1 MRHCPRGVWV
11 LVGLLAS
18 GSSACG
24 SSTPGSDYSDVGSSP
39 ATAPGGGSGFVGG
52 GEGATTAPAN
62 CKPNL
67 TGLVRDFRGRDE
79 PGGHPDFEAY
89 DGKKPSLGLVG
100 PTLGPD
106 RKPVFAS
113 IRGDSNQDQLT
124 SEAAFNQWYR
134 NTEGVNQAF
143 EFELPLVAGADGIAT
158 YSNSFFFPIDGRGFG
173 ASGRDTKNVEHNF
186 HFTFELHLE
195 FVYRGGET
203 FKFTGDDDLW
213 TFINGKLAID
223 LGGLHPA
230 QSDSI
235 ELDARAA
242 ELGIEKG
249 NTYPLEVFHA
259 ERHTNASNFR
269 IDTTLVFTNCGA
281 ILLPN

>member
-1 MRHCPRGVWV
+1 MRHHPRGIWA
-11 LVGLLAS
+11 LVGCL
-18 GSSACG
+18 ACG
-24 SSTPGSDYSDVGSSP
+24 SSETTENTERDLGSLPAGPGNSGRFEEGS
-39 ATAPGGGSGFVGG
+39 AEA
-52 GEGATTAPAN
+52 GAAQPAN

-67 TGLVRDFRGRDE
+67 TGLIRDFRGKNE

-89 DGKKPSLGLVG
+89 DGKQATKGLVK
-100 PTLGPD
+100 PTLGAD

-134 NTEGVNQAF
+134 NTEGVNQTF
-143 EFELPLVAGADGIAT
+143 EFELPLVAGADGIST

-173 ASGRDTKNVEHNF
+173 LSGHDTNNVDHNF
-186 HFTFELHLE
+186 HFTSEFHLE
-195 FVYRGGET
+195 FIYRGGET

-230 QSDSI
+230 RSDSI
-235 ELDARAA
+235 ELDQRAA

-249 NTYPLEVFHA
+249 KTYPLDVFHA

-269 IDTTLVFTNCGA
+269 IDTTLVFTNCNA
-281 ILLPN
+281 ILVPN